1 MHIGWQYKTEFID
14 MELANEKNGG
24 MVENSNYKTLMNEWG
39 V

>member
-1 MHIGWQYKTEFID
+1 

-39 V
+39 CKQR